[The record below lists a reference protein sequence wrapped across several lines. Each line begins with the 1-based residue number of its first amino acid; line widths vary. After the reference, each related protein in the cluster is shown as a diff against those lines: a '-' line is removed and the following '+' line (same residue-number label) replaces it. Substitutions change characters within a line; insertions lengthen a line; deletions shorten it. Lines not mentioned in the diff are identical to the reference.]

1 MHTLLFE
8 RSLIVFEAYSE
19 VSLYV
24 LLIDS
29 LVLLMASALTFL
41 ALSIVHILRKS
52 PFELMT
58 WIPRMM
64 SKRTIAIQMHLLFC
78 LLAAFFATWAFF

>member
-1 MHTLLFE
+1 MSALHTLLFE

-24 LLIDS
+24 LLIYS
-29 LVLLMASALTFL
+29 VVLLIASAPTFL

-52 PFELMT
+52 PFELIT

-64 SKRTIAIQMHLLFC
+64 SKRTIAIHMHLLFC
-78 LLAAFFATWAFF
+78 LLAWFFAI